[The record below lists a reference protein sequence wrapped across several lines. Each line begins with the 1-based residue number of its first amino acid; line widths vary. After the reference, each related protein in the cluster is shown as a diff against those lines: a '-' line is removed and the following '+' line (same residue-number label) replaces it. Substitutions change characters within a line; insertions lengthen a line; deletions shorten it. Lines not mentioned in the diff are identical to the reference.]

1 MEPRSDLVQIRQALL
16 EANFLDYQDALAQ
29 APAAP
34 IPSNKHLRWEKRFL
48 RNPTGFLRR
57 QSRPPWVKVLQTAAC
72 ILLALCLSF
81 AALLT
86 TNAQAREWV
95 AQWILRERDN
105 LSSYQFQG
113 SLPANQKDFW
123 FPATL
128 PEGYQQTDFIEK
140 GDLISL
146 FYNGAD
152 PSQWIEFSYLPI
164 AEGNGMV
171 LDTDHHTVSS
181 CSVQG
186 LPGKLYTAT
195 IPDSPNMLVWLHERE
210 GYAFLLSSPL
220 PGKDLIQIADHVQKA
235 NP

>member
-1 MEPRSDLVQIRQALL
+1 MEPRSDLAKIRQALL

-34 IPSNKHLRWEKRFL
+34 PPSAKHRRWEMRFL
-48 RNPTGFLRR
+48 RNPPGFLRR
-57 QSRPPWVKVLQTAAC
+57 QSRPAWVKVLQTAAC

-81 AALLT
+81 AALLA

-95 AQWILRERDN
+95 VQWILREQGD

-113 SLPANQKDFW
+113 SFPANKKDFW
-123 FPATL
+123 FPAAL

-140 GDLISL
+140 GELISL
-146 FYNGAD
+146 FYNGKD

-164 AEGNGMV
+164 AEGNGMI

-181 CSVQG
+181 CFFECV
-186 LPGKLYTAT
+186 TC
-195 IPDSPNMLVWLHERE
+195 
-210 GYAFLLSSPL
+210 
-220 PGKDLIQIADHVQKA
+220 
-235 NP
+235 